1 MRATEVGVLLA
12 WSRSRRQLFNY
23 KELVIRVPVSLCL
36 LVFLMPFTRTAI
48 SGVDGEIDSKYRRC
62 CGMPLNTSSKC
73 WTEAACIC
81 VDCEN
86 RAEDTSYG
94 MEFCS
99 SFPLNGILKNSTICQ
114 EWQSISLLQ
123 KKDKEAERNYN
134 NFEGI
139 LQRIDCG
146 ENWETYTYSTASTC
160 RGCLEA
166 YKNWICYTKIS
177 EAIDEIE
184 DHYKT
189 HKRRQCLKFCETVLQ
204 KCPYLP
210 PNPPGDED
218 LVQVGYSAFNCYS
231 AEELIEGNGNDE
243 DCRLSYFNPMEK
255 CKQSTRLLQSIATT
269 VTPRTVSASNSI
281 SNSTSNDRR

>member
-1 MRATEVGVLLA
+1 MPRSRNTNFYFDLVWFSQDFKTFCGSVWIFIYVVNSQCVRSLMRATEVGVLLA

-86 RAEDTSYG
+86 RTEDISYG

-99 SFPLNGILKNSTICQ
+99 SFPLNGILKNRTICQ

-160 RGCLEA
+160 RGCL
-166 YKNWICYTKIS
+166 
-177 EAIDEIE
+177 
-184 DHYKT
+184 
-189 HKRRQCLKFCETVLQ
+189 
-204 KCPYLP
+204 
-210 PNPPGDED
+210 
-218 LVQVGYSAFNCYS
+218 
-231 AEELIEGNGNDE
+231 
-243 DCRLSYFNPMEK
+243 
-255 CKQSTRLLQSIATT
+255 
-269 VTPRTVSASNSI
+269 VSNLNAQIYIMSF
-281 SNSTSNDRR
+281 